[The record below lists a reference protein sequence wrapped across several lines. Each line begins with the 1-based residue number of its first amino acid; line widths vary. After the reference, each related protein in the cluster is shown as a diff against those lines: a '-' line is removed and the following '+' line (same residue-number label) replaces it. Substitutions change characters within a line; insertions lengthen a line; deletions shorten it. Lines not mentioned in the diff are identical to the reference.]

1 MNIICDTSVIIN
13 FLNISR
19 LDLLVRYSHTFWI
32 TEHVHK
38 EITLDYPAQ
47 QQLLQNA
54 LENLTIQKTAEGSEE
69 LELFINL
76 IKSGQLGSGEC
87 SSIAVAAHRGYFL
100 AIDDNKAIKK
110 AELLISPKM
119 IFRTQDILV
128 GMIKEDLLDFEAADQ
143 LLQSWATFHR
153 FKLKIPT
160 IKNLFSKD
168 NLLQESS
175 SEWNNGIFPFIL
187 SSV

>member
-1 MNIICDTSVIIN
+1 MIN
-13 FLNISR
+13 FLKINR
-19 LDLLVRYSHTFWI
+19 LDLLAQYSHTFWV

-47 QQLLQNA
+47 RALFQNA
-54 LENLTIQKTAEGSEE
+54 IENLAVLKTVEGSEE

-110 AELLISPKM
+110 AELLISPTM
-119 IFRTQDILV
+119 ILRTQDILV
-128 GMIKEDLLDFEAADQ
+128 GMIKEDLLNVETADQ
-143 LLQSWATFHR
+143 ILQNWATFHR

-160 IKNLFSKD
+160 IKNLFIDD
-168 NLLQESS
+168 NLLQETS
-175 SEWNNGIFPFIL
+175 SERSEGIFPFIL